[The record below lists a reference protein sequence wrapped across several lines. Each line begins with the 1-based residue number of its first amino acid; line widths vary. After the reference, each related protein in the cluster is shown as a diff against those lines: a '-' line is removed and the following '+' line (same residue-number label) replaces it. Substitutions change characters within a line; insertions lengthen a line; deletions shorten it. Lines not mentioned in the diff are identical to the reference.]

1 MNIFINRTQ
10 TNRLYTHGEMRV
22 NGKFESH
29 TVESTAAMLPSGRY
43 TLRLIHKS
51 ARKRVL
57 EIFRQST
64 STNWTI
70 GIGVS
75 FIASGKT
82 RTICIGR
89 FLMPGAL
96 FKSAR
101 DYERLLKR
109 LEKCKERNETIEL
122 YISDSSCCF
131 RPPIHFWQEDSR
143 HGNPPSSLHVVADI
157 QGNIT
162 LSYPNG
168 SVKHISIEQQMKI
181 HEEAITKRNS

>member
-1 MNIFINRTQ
+1 MNIIINRTQ

-43 TLRLIHKS
+43 TLRLVCKS

-64 STNWTI
+64 STNWAI

-89 FLMPGAL
+89 FLMPGIL

-101 DYERLLKR
+101 DYERLIKR
-109 LEKCKERNETIEL
+109 LEKCEERNESIDL
-122 YISDSSCCF
+122 YIDDSSCVINN
-131 RPPIHFWQEDSR
+131 PLNFWQEDSL
-143 HGNPPSSLHVVADI
+143 HGCPPSCQQVSADA
-157 QGNIT
+157 QGNVTI
-162 LSYPNG
+162 SFPDG
-168 SVKHISIEQQMKI
+168 SVKYISIEQQLHVWGGNI
-181 HEEAITKRNS
+181 N